1 MRTNKPKILPF
12 NPAVLPSEYVSPIAD
27 IGDDKYPRH
36 YLIPGKTFAAK
47 EPTAVSTI
55 VGSSVSVCLWDSIA
69 GIGGAA
75 NFLLPEDFD
84 DDQNTKF
91 GNNATRQL
99 LQQMI
104 ELGADPERIQ
114 AKIFGGSEPA
124 TTFSS
129 SSTET
134 LGHRNVL
141 SALRFLAAEK
151 IRLVDQQ
158 TGGINGRKIMFQT
171 DNGSVWVQRL

>member
-1 MRTNKPKILPF
+1 MRTNKPKLLSF
-12 NPAVLPSEYVSPIAD
+12 NPAVLPSGYVSPAAD
-27 IGDDKYPRH
+27 IDDDKYPRH
-36 YLIPGKTFAAK
+36 YLIPGRTFAAK
-47 EPTAVSTI
+47 EPTAISTI
-55 VGSSVSVCLWDSIA
+55 VGSSVSVCLWDPITS
-69 GIGGAA
+69 IGGTA
-75 NFLLPEDFD
+75 NFLLPEDFE

-99 LQQMI
+99 LQQMVA
-104 ELGADPERIQ
+104 LGADAERIQ

-129 SSTET
+129 STET

-141 SALRFLAAEK
+141 SALRFIASEK

-158 TGGINGRKIMFQT
+158 TGGTNGRKIIFHT
-171 DNGSVWVQRL
+171 DNGSVWVRKL